1 MFEEISGKKLNY
13 KFSERRKGDIK
24 EIYAD
29 TRKANRILKWKAK
42 FNLKNMLESAW
53 SWELK
58 TNSNQKALK

>member
-1 MFEEISGKKLNY
+1 MFEKISGKKLNY
-13 KFSERRKGDIK
+13 KIAERRKGDIK

-29 TRKANRILKWKAK
+29 TTKANRILKWKAK

-58 TNSNQKALK
+58 ANSNQKALK